1 MIARIKK
8 KADELRK
15 TAKSKAKSA
24 ANAFVEK
31 LDDLVETE
39 AEKRAE
45 AARKEQTALLVDLE
59 RKNTSMLARINQ
71 LKDDNEQLRQTC
83 ENRMKALRAARNA
96 KNIAI
101 VCAWVFGGAFAGL
114 LIYSLV
120 G

>member
-1 MIARIKK
+1 
-8 KADELRK
+8 
-15 TAKSKAKSA
+15 
-24 ANAFVEK
+24 
-31 LDDLVETE
+31 
-39 AEKRAE
+39 
-45 AARKEQTALLVDLE
+45 
-59 RKNTSMLARINQ
+59 MLARINQ